1 MKSKLL
7 IISLMIA
14 VCVIW
19 GPLKSTVFSGDNE
32 EKAKYYD
39 SCIVK
44 EIIKCDSKFV
54 LLSSSKSINLQ
65 DYAKIKAQKARFLE
79 AEKAILVKEM
89 TEMQLELKHYKVEM
103 FLNSRFQEK
112 NRYKK

>member
-7 IISLMIA
+7 IISLMIT
-14 VCVIW
+14 VCVTW
-19 GPLKSTVFSGDNE
+19 GPLNSTVFSGDNE

-39 SCIVK
+39 NCIVK

-54 LLSSSKSINLQ
+54 LLSSSKSMNLQ
-65 DYAKIKAQKARFLE
+65 DYANIKAQKARFLE
-79 AEKAILVKEM
+79 AEKAILVREM
-89 TEMQLELKHYKVEM
+89 IEVQLEPKQYKVEM

-112 NRYKK
+112 NRYEK